1 MTLLIKMQK
10 TLVSF
15 SFTLMLKVRLLFM
28 FLRRWI
34 KSNLFELIHLNKN
47 MKRNKISKVLGF
59 QSSLS
64 VCTKEY
70 CKYNMCVLKI
80 VLIFINILLCKPTL
94 KSVFLDSGCGILAT
108 IYFLK
113 IISFTLLLM
122 SWGYST
128 CSKLFFLF

>member
-47 MKRNKISKVLGF
+47 MKRNEISKVLGF
-59 QSSLS
+59 ESSLS
-64 VCTKEY
+64 VSTKEY
-70 CKYNMCVLKI
+70 C
-80 VLIFINILLCKPTL
+80 
-94 KSVFLDSGCGILAT
+94 
-108 IYFLK
+108 
-113 IISFTLLLM
+113 
-122 SWGYST
+122 
-128 CSKLFFLF
+128 